1 MCFCM
6 LTLTVQRSLQQQ
18 KQQLQL
24 LHYHVNL
31 NSDEYCDEHSSSQ
44 ELLMPD
50 FPTSYRNRESQEY
63 RAYDKVK
70 VRKGRGQAKS
80 DYQN

>member
-1 MCFCM
+1 M
-6 LTLTVQRSLQQQ
+6 LTLTVQKSLQQQ

-24 LHYHVNL
+24 LHYHVNPG
-31 NSDEYCDEHSSSQ
+31 SDEYYDEHSSSR

-50 FPTSYRNRESQEY
+50 FPTSYRNRETQENGNIISS
-63 RAYDKVK
+63 RS
-70 VRKGRGQAKS
+70 RKEEAKAKL